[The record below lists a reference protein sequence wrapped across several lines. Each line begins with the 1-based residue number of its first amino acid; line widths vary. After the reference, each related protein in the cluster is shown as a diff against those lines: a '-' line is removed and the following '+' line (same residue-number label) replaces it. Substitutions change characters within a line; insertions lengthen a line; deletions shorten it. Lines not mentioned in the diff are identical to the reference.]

1 MPVGGAPGVIAQG
14 GAALLQPRTDVKG
27 PDPLPQQ
34 GAEAAVVAAVAVVVV
49 GVVVVLVVRGV
60 WGEGSSACVGRWNG
74 T

>member
-1 MPVGGAPGVIAQG
+1 MIAQG

-34 GAEAAVVAAVAVVVV
+34 GAEAAAVAAAVAAVAAVAA
-49 GVVVVLVVRGV
+49 GVAAAGVVVLVVRGV

>member
-1 MPVGGAPGVIAQG
+1 MIAPG
-14 GAALLQPRTDVKG
+14 GAALLQPRTDAKG

-34 GAEAAVVAAVAVVVV
+34 GAEAAAVVAVAAAAVVAAVVVVAV
-49 GVVVVLVVRGV
+49 VVVVLVVRGV